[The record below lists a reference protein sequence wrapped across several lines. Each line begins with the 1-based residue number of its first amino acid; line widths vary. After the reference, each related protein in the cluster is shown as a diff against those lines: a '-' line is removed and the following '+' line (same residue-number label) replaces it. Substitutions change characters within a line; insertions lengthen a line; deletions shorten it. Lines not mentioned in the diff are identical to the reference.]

1 VKSEQRRGDPKAP
14 QPLAGFF
21 GPHGAALSYFEDT
34 PLAFEWI
41 SSRAKAIL
49 QSTMKTDQRS
59 VNAAWRHAVE
69 AWLCDAIDENGG
81 LNLYGYVLDDPTS
94 AVDPFGLYSC
104 KEICAEIQKVTD
116 AMETL
121 LDMAKTGKS
130 LKQES
135 ASVRGNP
142 FNGAD
147 TPLGTAFENQKW
159 LAREDTF
166 LLFEMETLGRA
177 VGDATATTP
186 VNYWSLWAMEEIYR
200 HQQFLD
206 QLNCLAKKQGCK
218 CGSSPK

>member
-1 VKSEQRRGDPKAP
+1 MSGTNMATFQYANYYAHQTSGLLLTRNIAGLPGREYDAGTGRWLSRDP
-14 QPLAGFF
+14 
-21 GPHGAALSYFEDT
+21 
-34 PLAFEWI
+34 
-41 SSRAKAIL
+41 
-49 QSTMKTDQRS
+49 
-59 VNAAWRHAVE
+59 
-69 AWLCDAIDENGG
+69 IDENGG

-104 KEICAEIQKVTD
+104 KEICAEIQKVTN
-116 AMETL
+116 AMKTL